1 MILQINLEENCVLY
15 QISIDLFNLKKK
27 KKKKKTILVD

>member
-15 QISIDLFNLKKK
+15 QISIDLFNLKKNY
-27 KKKKKTILVD
+27 TSWLEEG